1 MINSCFPSSL
11 FAFGAPQTAGTRE
24 HVAQLENQMI
34 TALILMESG
43 QLREQWRFFFFPPRS
58 VDFATEADI
67 RHGLSHEVVYFAQEC

>member
-1 MINSCFPSSL
+1 MINSCFPSLL

-43 QLREQWRFFFFPPRS
+43 QLKEQWRGFLFRS